1 MQKTLRLGSLLLS
14 VAMCTTPMLAQ
25 ADTQVVYRD
34 QTRSVFQVDVP
45 DFWKLRVGG
54 PRDLAPTD
62 GDEIRAVERV
72 FGLEPESDHGVWIG
86 LISPP
91 KFRTLEDAKEYARG
105 LSGQLA
111 KTTEILSAEDRRIG
125 NYAATVITGIG
136 RRDGRPVSFNV
147 TLLDIKN
154 GRVVVALTIMSQGF
168 DQSAL
173 TDVNDILNSIK
184 AR

>member
-1 MQKTLRLGSLLLS
+1 MQKTLRLGGLLLS
-14 VAMCTTPMLAQ
+14 AALCSAPMLVQ
-25 ADTQVVYRD
+25 ADTQVVYSD
-34 QTRSVFQVDVP
+34 ETRNVFQVDIP

-62 GDEIRAVERV
+62 GDELRSVERV
-72 FGLEPESDHGVWIG
+72 FGLEPESAHGVWIG

-91 KFRTLEDAKEYARG
+91 KFHTLEDAKEYARG

-111 KTTEILSAEDRRIG
+111 KTTDILTAEDRRVG
-125 NYAATVITGIG
+125 NYPATVITGTG
-136 RRDGRPVSFNV
+136 RRDGKPVSFNV

-173 TDVNDILNSIK
+173 TDVNAILQSIK